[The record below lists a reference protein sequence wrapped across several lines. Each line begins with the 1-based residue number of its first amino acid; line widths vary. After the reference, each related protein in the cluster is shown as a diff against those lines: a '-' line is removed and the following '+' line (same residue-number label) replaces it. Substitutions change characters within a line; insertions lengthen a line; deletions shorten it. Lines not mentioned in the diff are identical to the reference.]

1 MKILTSREKSVDL
14 LEKKL
19 NHKRKMDEYSDIK
32 LLEMEKAN
40 ERKKMELEKR
50 IEEINNRNLQ
60 RIRELKDIE
69 ENVLKKI
76 N

>member
-1 MKILTSREKSVDL
+1 
-14 LEKKL
+14 
-19 NHKRKMDEYSDIK
+19 
-32 LLEMEKAN
+32 MEKAN
-40 ERKKMELEKR
+40 ERKKLELEKR

-76 N
+76 NEDIQKNELKEKHLQREY

>member
-1 MKILTSREKSVDL
+1 
-14 LEKKL
+14 
-19 NHKRKMDEYSDIK
+19 
-32 LLEMEKAN
+32 MEKAN
-40 ERKKMELEKR
+40 ERKKLELEKR

-76 N
+76 NEDIQKN